1 MKDAKQGK
9 KSKVKLFKK
18 KKKSGGAIDEII
30 NRLKEGYEQI
40 DSANIKKFLD
50 FPLSANTLK
59 GLKENGYEVPTEIQ
73 RESIGFALQGLD
85 ILGAAKTGSGKT
97 LAFLIPVLEHLYI
110 KKWTRLDGVG
120 ALIITPTR
128 ELAYQIFEMLRKVG
142 FYHDFSA
149 GLIIGGKDLHFEK
162 HRMHQINIVICTPG
176 RLLQH
181 MDENPLFDCVNMQ
194 ILVLDEADRC
204 LDMGFEQTM
213 NSIIENLPPKHQT
226 LLFSATQTKSV
237 RDLARLS
244 LKDPKYISVHEHAKH
259 STPEGLIQSYVV
271 CELHDKMAMLWSF
284 IKNHIK
290 HKILVF
296 LASCK
301 QVKYTFEILCKLRPP
316 TALLALH
323 GSMHQLKRMDVYRA
337 FSSKQNVVLFATD
350 LAARGLDFPE
360 VNWVVQL
367 DCPEDANTYIH
378 RAGRTARYQKGGESL
393 LVLMPSERD
402 AMLQH
407 LQEKKIPISEIR
419 INPAKLMNPQAKFE
433 AFLAKDPNLKASAQ
447 RAFVAYLK
455 SVFLMKD
462 KSVFQIKSLNT
473 DAFARSLGLIVS
485 PRIRFLQRQ
494 QKSAQKNTLVEEEE
508 EEFSSKQNGRGEVAI
523 LNSSGP
529 KSKETFDFAG
539 GDSES
544 DEDDLLYVKQQ
555 DHNLEINSDDE
566 ENIEHVSNKQKK
578 ALTKAAVAKKLLKK
592 KILPNQRIL
601 FTETGEAVENERKV
615 RTTEEGRRYEKGND
629 AGINL
634 TEARTVMKAEDKI
647 DRKLFREKVKA
658 KHKEKRIKEKKLK
671 KKKESDEEDEGVAY
685 SGSES
690 DGSKPDLSWLP
701 DPDKIY
707 GPENSDVSNEED
719 NELEEEEE
727 LGDIPVHRPSVQKKR
742 KSKEIVKNTSKKRRL
757 YEEPESDEELG
768 DTGLSL
774 QEDQELA
781 LKLLSVK

>member
-1 MKDAKQGK
+1 MKDTKRGK
-9 KSKVKLFKK
+9 KTKVKLFKK
-18 KKKSGGAIDEII
+18 KKKPGGTIDEII

-40 DSANIKKFLD
+40 DSTNIKKFSD
-50 FPLSANTLK
+50 FPLSTNTLK

-120 ALIITPTR
+120 VLIITPTR

-142 FYHDFSA
+142 VYHDFSA

-213 NSIIENLPPKHQT
+213 NSIIENLPPKRQT

-271 CELHDKMAMLWSF
+271 CELNEKMAMLWSF
-284 IKNHIK
+284 IKNHTK

-296 LASCK
+296 MASCK
-301 QVKYTFEILCKLRPP
+301 QVKYTFETLCKLRPP

-323 GSMHQLKRMDVYRA
+323 GSMHQLKRMDVYRS

-407 LQEKKIPISEIR
+407 LQEKKIPINEIR
-419 INPAKLMNPQAKFE
+419 INSAKLMNPQAKFE

-462 KSVFQIKSLNT
+462 KSVFQIKALNT
-473 DAFARSLGLIVS
+473 DAYARSLGLIVS

-508 EEFSSKQNGRGEVAI
+508 SNSKQNGSSEVEI
-523 LNSSGP
+523 LKSSAP
-529 KSKETFDFAG
+529 KGKETFDFAG

-544 DEDDLLYVKQQ
+544 DEDDLLYIKQH
-555 DHNLEINSDDE
+555 DHNLEINSDDG
-566 ENIEHVSNKQKK
+566 ENMQHISHKHKK

-592 KILPNQRIL
+592 KILPNHRIL
-601 FTETGEAVENERKV
+601 FTETGEAVENERKI
-615 RTTEEGRRYEKGND
+615 RTTEEGRKYEEASD

-634 TEARTVMKAEDKI
+634 NEARTVMKAEDKI
-647 DRKLFREKVKA
+647 DRKLFREKIKA

-671 KKKESDEEDEGVAY
+671 KNKESDEEDEGVAY

-707 GPENSDVSNEED
+707 GPKNSEGSHEED
-719 NELEEEEE
+719 NESEEEEE
-727 LGDIPVHRPSVQKKR
+727 LGDIPIHRPSIQKKR

-757 YEEPESDEELG
+757 HGTESDAEPV

-781 LKLLSVK
+781 LKLLSGK